1 MNITLPL
8 LPVILAIIFMILKL
22 CGVIAWNWLW
32 VFSPII
38 LPFIPFIIAIGLFL
52 LFSLL
57 IIVYHILN
65 EIYVY
70 INKKIQKIK
79 K

>member
-1 MNITLPL
+1 MKMNITLPL
-8 LPVILAIIFMILKL
+8 LPVILVIIFIILKM
-22 CGVIAWNWLW
+22 CGVITWSWLW

-38 LPFIPFIIAIGLFL
+38 LPFIPFIIAIGFFL

-57 IIVYHILN
+57 IIAYHILN

-70 INKKIQKIK
+70 INKKIQK
-79 K
+79 